1 MSPWLIATTN
11 ISLLKK
17 VSRSAMF
24 LDYQA
29 CLRILKTSFPNVNID
44 SCCQAQIKL
53 GQSIYQT
60 LNRENDPCRPGSVTH
75 CKEKC
80 RWPTTRFSK
89 KPNWDHGEHGVFV
102 MIGKRTIIGGD
113 FHEVENDHGE
123 RQHHLQ
129 AALCMWVDW
138 SYHHDLGPME
148 SMPIRACCR
157 EEIFSKTDRFW

>member
-1 MSPWLIATTN
+1 M
-11 ISLLKK
+11 
-17 VSRSAMF
+17 
-24 LDYQA
+24 
-29 CLRILKTSFPNVNID
+29 NID
-44 SCCQAQIKL
+44 SCSQAQIKL

-138 SYHHDLGPME
+138 SHHHDLGPME
-148 SMPIRACCR
+148 SMPIRASLLYIKR
-157 EEIFSKTDRFW
+157 HQKNTQAKVFEKIALWQYALPVTQVPSSFPPFLQ